1 MTKLVWTTDPHLN
14 FVDDSAFD
22 VFVGQVEAVKA
33 SAMVITGDIA
43 EAPSLVRELQ
53 RLYKRTGLPIYY
65 VLGNHDFYRGSI
77 QETRRTARKLSL
89 ANKNITWLRDQVVSL
104 DETWGMVGT
113 DGWGDARYGNYEASS
128 VELNDQRLIAEFH
141 AVQASLIY
149 REKLYVCR
157 RLGDEE
163 AASLRKPLFEA
174 LATFPKV
181 LVLTHVPPFAE
192 AAWHEG
198 AQSNPNWLPWFS
210 CKAVGDLLLEA
221 AQAHPDKTIR
231 VLCGHTHGSGHYQ
244 ALPNLEVHT
253 GHADYRSAFAVVVE
267 VAC

>member
-1 MTKLVWTTDPHLN
+1 MTTLAWTTDPHLN
-14 FVDDSAFD
+14 FVSDFEFD
-22 VFVGQVEAVKA
+22 AFVGQVETIKA

-53 RLYKRTGLPIYY
+53 RLYKRVKLPIYY

-77 QETRRTARKLSL
+77 QETRRTARKLAL
-89 ANKNITWLRDQVVSL
+89 ANKNIVWLRDQVVPL
-104 DETWGMVGT
+104 NETWGMVGV
-113 DGWGDARYGNYEASS
+113 DGWGDARHGNCESS
-128 VELNDQRLIAEFH
+128 PVELNDQRLIAEFH

-149 REKLYVCR
+149 REKLHMCR
-157 RLGDEE
+157 RFGDEE
-163 AASLRKPLFEA
+163 AAALRKPLFEA

-192 AAWHEG
+192 ATWHEG
-198 AQSNPNWLPWFS
+198 EHSEPNWLPWFS

-221 AQAHPDKTIR
+221 AQAHPDKQIR
-231 VLCGHTHGSGHYQ
+231 VLCGHTHGQGHYQ
-244 ALPNLEVHT
+244 ALPNLEVRT
-253 GHADYRSAFAVVVE
+253 GEANYRDAIATE